1 MRSLQSKRGS
11 VLIVVVIFAALLA
24 IALTSYL
31 KLALGATK
39 LANRSF
45 YMNAAQNLADTGFE
59 RALWV
64 LNNELTYPSPTN
76 WTTGGFTARSGFA
89 NEYQGTFPSSGTYY
103 TLSGGAKGQVKVWVG
118 GFNASAQRWHAVAE
132 ATITLGDGTTLRKM
146 AETYLQQRSWG
157 DHGMIARNGMSFNG
171 NTRVDAWDSISD
183 TAATADDFVY
193 STGVAVAK
201 ATIASPALVS
211 LQNADIFGYAAIGS
225 TDMTGISVGA
235 SGRLAGN
242 FAAGTG
248 IDASR
253 VTHDFTASPPDV
265 TAPINTGSTAG
276 NIRAPITN
284 SMSLPQVGTD
294 TIAGSTYYYYVSS
307 MALNATK
314 TLEIGAPGATG
325 PTDPGAAKV
334 VIVFTSHVSL
344 GGSAKIVIHP
354 HSSLTVYAA
363 GDFDIGGTGGI
374 LNGTTTTPNNPI
386 NFKLLGT
393 RAETDIAGGMSMQ
406 VFNVRGIGYLSA
418 VIFAPN
424 ANLTVNGTGDTYGT
438 LVGNRVDMLGTGNF
452 HQDLSIARIR
462 TSGMW
467 KLLKWRELSTQ
478 SDRATYASEVA
489 F

>member
-1 MRSLQSKRGS
+1 MRSFQSKRGS
-11 VLIVVVIFAALLA
+11 VLIVAAIFAALLA

-76 WTTGGFTARSGFA
+76 WTTGGFTARSGFS
-89 NEYQGTFPSSGTYY
+89 NQYQGTFPSSGTYY
-103 TLSGGAKGQVKVWVG
+103 PLSGGAKGQVKVWVG
-118 GFNASAQRWHAVAE
+118 DFDVSAQRWHAVAE
-132 ATITLGDGTTLRKM
+132 ATITLGDGTTLLKM

-171 NTRVDAWDSISD
+171 NTRVDAWDSRSD
-183 TAATADDFVY
+183 TPATADDVVY
-193 STGVAVAK
+193 STGVATAD
-201 ATIASPALVS
+201 AMIASPALVS

-225 TDMTGISVGA
+225 TDMSGISVGA

-242 FAAGTG
+242 FSAGTG

-276 NIRAPITN
+276 TILAPITN
-284 SMSLPQVGTD
+284 SMSLPQPGHTVSGGTHF
-294 TIAGSTYYYYVSS
+294 YYVSS
-307 MALNATK
+307 MALNASK
-314 TLEIGAPGATG
+314 TLEIGAPGATE
-325 PTDPGAAKV
+325 PSSPEAAKV
-334 VIVFTSHVSL
+334 VVVFTGHVSL
-344 GGSAKIVIHP
+344 SGSAKIVIHP

-374 LNGTTTTPNNPI
+374 LNGSTTTPNNPI

-406 VFNVRGIGYLSA
+406 VFNVRGVGYLSA

-424 ANLTVNGTGDTYGT
+424 ANLAVNGTGDTYGT

-467 KLLKWRELSTQ
+467 KMLKWRELATQ
-478 SDRATYASEVA
+478 SDRATYASQVA

>member
-11 VLIVVVIFAALLA
+11 VLIVAAIFAALLA

-76 WTTGGFTARSGFA
+76 WTTGGFTARSGYA

-157 DHGMIARNGMSFNG
+157 EHGMIARNGMSFNG
-171 NTRVDAWDSISD
+171 NTRVDAWDSRSD
-183 TAATADDFVY
+183 TPSTADDVVY
-193 STGVAVAK
+193 STAVGVAVPE

-211 LQNADIFGYAAIGS
+211 LQNADIFGYAAIG
-225 TDMTGISVGA
+225 TNDMSGISVGA
-235 SGRLAGN
+235 TGRLAGN

-248 IDASR
+248 IDATR

-265 TAPINTGSTAG
+265 TAPSNGSTPG
-276 NIRAPITN
+276 NILAPITN
-284 SMSLPQVGTD
+284 STSLPQGSDTPTGT
-294 TIAGSTYYYYVSS
+294 IYYYYVSS
-307 MALNATK
+307 MVLNATK
-314 TLEIGAPGATG
+314 TLEIGTASVP
-325 PTDPGAAKV
+325 AKV
-334 VIVFTSHVSL
+334 VMVFTGNVSL

-354 HSSLTVYAA
+354 ESSLTVYAA

-406 VFNVRGIGYLSA
+406 VFNVQGIGYLSA

-438 LVGNRVDMLGTGNF
+438 LVGNRVDMVGSGNF
-452 HQDLSIARIR
+452 HQDLSIQRIR

-467 KLLKWRELSTQ
+467 KMLKWRELATQ